1 MKMINHNKTRLA
13 PRKWTTHGGITLG
26 IVGLALLGA
35 CAQQPTRG
43 FGPGVSVVVL
53 PKPPDGHV
61 GAVVVHPLDGG
72 KAVLLDKPYVE
83 ANLRDRKTVQTSPID
98 KKSVDQTFGKTLAAL
113 PAPPTS
119 FLVYFVEGTDELNP
133 DAKRA
138 IDGVAAEIA
147 RRPSPEIAVV
157 GHTDFVGTDQFN
169 DALSL
174 QRAVRVKD
182 LLVRRGI
189 PPKMIQTAGRGKR
202 EPLVKT
208 SGDVAEPKNRRVEII
223 VR

>member
-1 MKMINHNKTRLA
+1 MALTTPSRACA
-13 PRKWTTHGGITLG
+13 PRKQVMRCGLVLG
-26 IVGLALLGA
+26 VLGLTLLGA
-35 CAQQPTRG
+35 CVQQPTRS
-43 FGPGVSVVVL
+43 FGSGVSLVVL

-61 GAVVVHPLDGG
+61 GAVMVRPLGGG
-72 KAVLLDKPYVE
+72 KPVLVDKPYVE
-83 ANLRDRKTVQTSPID
+83 ANLRDSKSVQMLPID
-98 KKSVDQTFGKTLAAL
+98 KRSVDRTFGKTLAAL
-113 PAPPTS
+113 PAQPTS

-133 DAKRA
+133 EAKRA
-138 IDGVAAEIA
+138 IDDVAAEIA

-169 DALSL
+169 DTLSL
-174 QRAVRVKD
+174 QRAGRVKD

-189 PPKMIQTAGRGKR
+189 PAKIIQTAGRGKR

-208 SGDVAEPKNRRVEII
+208 SSDVAEPRNRRVEII

>member
-1 MKMINHNKTRLA
+1 MNRQNKTRFA
-13 PRKWTTHGGITLG
+13 PRDWMKRGGSALG
-26 IVGLALLGA
+26 IVGLAFLAA

-43 FGPGVSVVVL
+43 FGPGVSVAVI
-53 PKPPDGHV
+53 PSQADGHV

-72 KAVLLDKPYVE
+72 KAVLVDKPYVE
-83 ANLRDRKTVQTSPID
+83 ANLRDTKTVRMSPVD
-98 KKSVDQTFGKTLAAL
+98 KKSVNQSFGKALAAL
-113 PAPPTS
+113 PAQPTS
-119 FLVYFVEGTDELNP
+119 FLVYFIEGTDELNP

-147 RRPSPEIAVV
+147 KRPSPEIAVV
-157 GHTDFVGTDQFN
+157 GHTDFTGTDQYN
-169 DALSL
+169 DTLSL

-189 PPKMIQTAGRGKR
+189 PAKMIQTAGRGKR
-202 EPLVKT
+202 EPLIKT
-208 SGDVAEPKNRRVEII
+208 SSDVVEPRNRRVEII

>member
-1 MKMINHNKTRLA
+1 VRAVLMRGGLVLGLLA
-13 PRKWTTHGGITLG
+13 
-26 IVGLALLGA
+26 LALLGA
-35 CAQQPTRG
+35 CAQQPSRNAGLNVT
-43 FGPGVSVVVL
+43 VVVL

-61 GAVVVHPLDGG
+61 GAVMVRPLDGEP
-72 KAVLLDKPYVE
+72 VLVNKPYVE
-83 ANLRDRKTVQTSPID
+83 ASLRDTKTVRTSPID

-113 PAPPTS
+113 PAQPTS
-119 FLVYFVEGTDELNP
+119 FLIYFVEGNDELNP

-138 IDGVAAEIA
+138 IDGVVAEIG

-157 GHTDFVGTDQFN
+157 GHTDFVGTDQYN

-174 QRAVRVKD
+174 QRAGRVKD

-189 PPKMIQTAGRGKR
+189 SAKIIQTAGRGKR
-202 EPLVKT
+202 EPLVPT
-208 SGDVAEPKNRRVEII
+208 SEAKAEPRNRRVEII